1 MQPANTWTIAAVQ
14 MDCRLADF
22 DTNLAN
28 ACRHINAAADRGARL
43 IVLPECAL
51 TGYGYSSRA
60 DVLKV
65 ADTVPGRATEELQSL
80 CAKRDVFVV
89 VGLVE
94 KDASNSKVY
103 NACVLVGPNGL
114 IGSYRKIHL
123 PCIGLDRHVDPG
135 DRPYA
140 VYDIGGLRV
149 GLAICFDASF
159 PEASRVLTLLGA
171 DLIALP
177 TNWATPALKMAEMV
191 CRVRALENHVY
202 FVSVNRVGDEAGFH
216 YIGRSSICHF
226 DGDYLVS
233 AAHEREEII
242 VAAVDPQAARNKKV
256 VACAGEYE
264 LDRVNWRRPEFYESL
279 TKKA

>member
-1 MQPANTWTIAAVQ
+1 MQPTNIWTVAAVQ

-28 ACRHINAAADRGARL
+28 ASKQIDAAADSGARL
-43 IVLPECAL
+43 IVLPECVL
-51 TGYGYSSRA
+51 TGYGYSNRA
-60 DVLKV
+60 EVLKV
-65 ADTVPGRATEELQSL
+65 ADTLPGRATSELEAL
-80 CAKRDVFVV
+80 CARRNVFVV

-94 KDASNSKVY
+94 KDVTQSKVY
-103 NACVLVGPNGL
+103 NACALVGPQGL

-123 PCIGLDRHVDPG
+123 PCIGLDRVVDPG

-159 PEASRVLTLLGA
+159 PEASRVLALSGA

-216 YIGRSSICHF
+216 YIGRSSICDF
-226 DGDYLVS
+226 NGEYLAS
-233 AAHEREEII
+233 AAHQEEILI
-242 VAAVDPQAARNKKV
+242 ATIDPEAARNKKV

-264 LDRVNWRRPEFYESL
+264 LDRLNWRRPEFYRRLVE
-279 TKKA
+279 